1 VAAKTLCVTFRPVI
15 GHRQR
20 ILLYAVFGL
29 LAAWLLALGG
39 YTLAKHSKMT
49 AEKLNSFLRSAN
61 LDQLSGRARAK
72 ALQDMADHLNALA
85 REERQRARIDRE
97 VRRWFEKM
105 TEKEKEQFLEAT
117 LPTGFRQMLSAF
129 EELPAD
135 RRKKALDDAL
145 KRIRDA
151 RQNANVEEVQGTS
164 TTELGPLPGWSEE
177 LQKKATTIGL
187 QSFYNQSTAKTK
199 AEMAPILEELQQM
212 MESGALLRGRR
223 GG

>member
-1 VAAKTLCVTFRPVI
+1 LRYIPAVTGR
-15 GHRQR
+15 RQR
-20 ILLYAVFGL
+20 ILFSAALGL
-29 LAAWLLALGG
+29 VAAWLLALGG

-49 AEKLNSFLRSAN
+49 AEKFNSFLRSRD
-61 LDQLSGRARAK
+61 LDQLSGGARARA
-72 ALQDMADHLNALA
+72 LQDLADHLNALA
-85 REERQRARIDRE
+85 HEERQRARIDRE
-97 VRRWFEKM
+97 VRKWFEKM
-105 TEKEKEQFLEAT
+105 TEQEKEQFLEAT

-135 RRKKALDDAL
+135 RRRKALDDAL

-151 RQNANVEEVQGTS
+151 RQNRDAGDGQGTS
-164 TTELGPLPGWSEE
+164 TVEPGSPPGWDEA

-187 QSFYNQSTAKTK
+187 RTFYNQSSATTK

>member
-1 VAAKTLCVTFRPVI
+1 MI
-15 GHRQR
+15 GQRQR
-20 ILLYAVFGL
+20 ILFYAVLGL
-29 LAAWLLALGG
+29 LAAWLLALVGD
-39 YTLAKHSKMT
+39 TLAKHSKMT
-49 AEKLNSFLRSAN
+49 SEKLNSFLRSAN

-72 ALQDMADHLNALA
+72 TLQDLADHLNALA

-97 VRRWFEKM
+97 VRSWFEKM
-105 TEKEKEQFLEAT
+105 TEQEKEQFLEAT

-151 RQNANVEEVQGTS
+151 RQNANVEEGQGTS
-164 TTELGPLPGWSEE
+164 TTEPGVPPGWDEA

-187 QSFYNQSTAKTK
+187 RTFYNQSSAATK
-199 AEMAPILEELQQM
+199 AELAPILEELQQM

>member
-1 VAAKTLCVTFRPVI
+1 VI
-15 GHRQR
+15 GQRQR
-20 ILLYAVFGL
+20 ILFYAVLGL

-39 YTLAKHSKMT
+39 YTVAKHFKMT

-72 ALQDMADHLNALA
+72 ALQDLADHLNALA

-105 TEKEKEQFLEAT
+105 TEQEKEQFLEAT

-129 EELPAD
+129 EELPAE
-135 RRKKALDDAL
+135 RRRKALDDAL

-164 TTELGPLPGWSEE
+164 TTELGPLSGWSEE

>member
-1 VAAKTLCVTFRPVI
+1 VI
-15 GHRQR
+15 GQRQR
-20 ILLYAVFGL
+20 ILFYAVLGL

-39 YTLAKHSKMT
+39 YTVAKHFKMT

-72 ALQDMADHLNALA
+72 ALQDLADHLNALA

-105 TEKEKEQFLEAT
+105 TEQEKEQFLEAT

-164 TTELGPLPGWSEE
+164 TTEPGPLPGWSEE

-187 QSFYNQSTAKTK
+187 QTFYNQSTAKTK
-199 AEMAPILEELQQM
+199 AEMAPLLEELQQM

>member
-1 VAAKTLCVTFRPVI
+1 
-15 GHRQR
+15 
-20 ILLYAVFGL
+20 
-29 LAAWLLALGG
+29 
-39 YTLAKHSKMT
+39 
-49 AEKLNSFLRSAN
+49 
-61 LDQLSGRARAK
+61 
-72 ALQDMADHLNALA
+72 LQDLADHLNALA